1 MSKNLN
7 AGSLQTPLGRVRGLG
22 SAKEGVGHWWHQ
34 RLTAIALAPLSILFV
49 WLALHLLNADYD
61 VVRATIALP
70 YVAVLLMC
78 FMVSLFYH
86 GQLGLQTIIE
96 DYIHH
101 RPLELT
107 LLILVKFSA
116 LLFSVASVLAIAR
129 IAVTNS

>member
-1 MSKNLN
+1 MSKNSTSN
-7 AGSLQTPLGRVRGLG
+7 LQAPLGVVRGLG

-49 WLALHLLNADYD
+49 WLVLYLLHADYD
-61 VVRATIALP
+61 VVRATIAKP

-101 RPLELT
+101 RALELT
-107 LLILVKFSA
+107 LLIVVKFSA
-116 LLFSVASVLAIAR
+116 LLFSVASVLALAR
-129 IAVTNS
+129 IALTNS

>member
-1 MSKNLN
+1 MSKHS
-7 AGSLQTPLGRVRGLG
+7 ASESLKAPLGVVRGLG

-34 RLTAIALAPLSILFV
+34 RLTAIALAPLSVLFV
-49 WLALHLLNADYD
+49 WLVLHLLNADYD
-61 VVRATIALP
+61 VVRATIAQP

-86 GQLGLQTIIE
+86 GQLGLQVIIE

-101 RPLELT
+101 RALELT

-129 IAVTNS
+129 IALTNS

>member
-1 MSKNLN
+1 MSKNSST
-7 AGSLQTPLGRVRGLG
+7 GSLQSPLGVARGLG
-22 SAKEGVGHWWHQ
+22 AAKEGVGHWWHQ

-49 WLALHLLNADYD
+49 WLVLHLLNSDYD
-61 VVRATIALP
+61 VVRATIAQP

-101 RPLELT
+101 RALELT

-129 IAVTNS
+129 IALTNS

>member
-1 MSKNLN
+1 MSKNSN
-7 AGSLQTPLGRVRGLG
+7 AGSLQAPLGAVRGLG

-49 WLALHLLNADYD
+49 WLVLYLLHADYD
-61 VVRATIALP
+61 VVRATIAKP

-101 RPLELT
+101 RALELT
-107 LLILVKFSA
+107 LLSVVKFSA
-116 LLFSVASVLAIAR
+116 LLFSVASVLALAR
-129 IAVTNS
+129 IALTNS

>member
-1 MSKNLN
+1 MSKNT
-7 AGSLQTPLGRVRGLG
+7 GSLQSPLGQVRGLG
-22 SAKEGVGHWWHQ
+22 SAKEGVGHWWYQ
-34 RLTAIALAPLSILFV
+34 RLTAIALAPLSVLFV
-49 WLALHLLNADYD
+49 WLVLHLLNADYD
-61 VVRATIALP
+61 VVRVTIAQP
-70 YVAVLLMC
+70 FIAVLLMC

-101 RPLELT
+101 RAMEMT

-129 IAVTNS
+129 IALTNN

>member
-1 MSKNLN
+1 MSKNSN
-7 AGSLQTPLGRVRGLG
+7 AGSLQAPLGAVRGLG

-49 WLALHLLNADYD
+49 WLVLYLLHADYD
-61 VVRATIALP
+61 VVRATIAKP

-101 RPLELT
+101 RALELT
-107 LLILVKFSA
+107 LLIVVKFSA
-116 LLFSVASVLAIAR
+116 LLFSVASVLALAR
-129 IAVTNS
+129 IALTNS